1 MGAGAQFGL
10 RAHRQ
15 GEEVEQG
22 VEISL
27 LAEVF
32 QAQPLDL
39 VGEHLQLAGR
49 LGWAEFQAPVGQHHE
64 NDRVLDLGM
73 LPQKTKTL
81 GCKPMLESRL
91 A

>member
-1 MGAGAQFGL
+1 
-10 RAHRQ
+10 
-15 GEEVEQG
+15 
-22 VEISL
+22 
-27 LAEVF
+27 
-32 QAQPLDL
+32 
-39 VGEHLQLAGR
+39 LAGR